1 MIVLNAKGTINDT
14 ITASG
19 SIENIENSA
28 SVSVFDKAE
37 SVYEGEYTVTPS
49 TEVQTLETAGM
60 KMTQDVTIEAVD
72 EYNGAYR
79 LTPATSAQTL
89 FTKDK
94 MLTDN
99 VILDAMPLYDGT
111 YQITPSFDTAQEL
124 GTADQFLLNNVNV
137 AKIDNSDTTAEAEDV
152 FPGKLFR
159 AADGTLTTGTL
170 GALEKVQDL
179 WTGNFTLGDTSFS
192 TWTASTSATSI
203 LATANLGTFTADM
216 ENYIYIIKWKYR
228 FDAQY
233 LEGATLKA
241 MPKRQCLESWQVLY
255 RRFSSLAQLRAGTRP
270 ANAVATQFT
279 APVLEYYNTSGTD
292 TLYISSTYGIYMTV
306 QAATYSST
314 TSDTPK
320 VTYKRPVIYARCN
333 SSYFATTRKPYID
346 TASPFSIKAELWRVK
361 VSSTI
366 QDAYDGVQDV
376 FNNGI

>member
-19 SIENIENSA
+19 SIVNIENTA

-60 KMTQDVTIEAVD
+60 KMAQDVTIEAVD
-72 EYNGAYR
+72 EY
-79 LTPATSAQTL
+79 
-89 FTKDK
+89 
-94 MLTDN
+94 
-99 VILDAMPLYDGT
+99 DGT
-111 YQITPSFDTAQEL
+111 YQITPSFEQAQEL
-124 GTADQFLLNNVNV
+124 GTADQFLIANVNV
-137 AKIDNSDTTAEAEDV
+137 SKIDNSDTTAEAEDV

-170 GALEKVQDL
+170 GALKKVQDL
-179 WTGNFTLGDTSFS
+179 WTGNFTLADTTFPS
-192 TWTASTSATSI
+192 WTASTTAKSI
-203 LATANLGTFTADM
+203 LDTANLGTFVADM
-216 ENYIYIIKWKYR
+216 AHYIYIIKWKYR

-233 LEGATLKA
+233 REGATLKA
-241 MPKRQCLESWQVLY
+241 MPKRQCMESWQVFY
-255 RRFSSLAQLRAGTRP
+255 RRFSTLAQLRAGTRP
-270 ANAVATQFT
+270 SYNAVATQFT

-292 TLYISSTYGIYMTV
+292 TIYISSTYGIYMAVT
-306 QAATYSST
+306 AATFSST
-314 TSDTPK
+314 SSNSPT
-320 VTYKRPVIYARCN
+320 VTYKRPTINARCN
-333 SSYFATTRKPYID
+333 SSYFATGRKAEID

-361 VSSTI
+361 ISSTI